1 MLLKFF
7 NYPIKFL
14 MLYGYGALF
23 VWSVLEGEIGLMLAG
38 WMASEHLVFSYQK
51 IILVATIG
59 ALLGDIATFS
69 FGRLFKKKARF
80 WLEKHPDKKVQVQK
94 FIDRY
99 GEYVIVFER
108 FVYGT
113 HIPVLLTFGMSGYSF
128 LKFLFFDLIGV
139 IVWAV
144 TFVSIGYYFGKEAV
158 SLILL
163 VQKNVVV
170 VLFFLALFL
179 ILWKKQNQGD

>member
-1 MLLKFF
+1 
-7 NYPIKFL
+7 

-51 IILVATIG
+51 IILVAAIG

-69 FGRLFKKKARF
+69 FGRLFKNKARF
-80 WLEKHPDKKVQVQK
+80 WLEKHPDKKAQVRR
-94 FIDRY
+94 FIDKY
-99 GEYVIVFER
+99 GEFVIVFER

-113 HIPVLLTFGMSGYSF
+113 HIPVLLTFGMSGYPL
-128 LKFLFFDLIGV
+128 LKFLLFDLIG
-139 IVWAV
+139 IILWAI

-158 SLILL
+158 SIILII
-163 VQKNVVV
+163 QKNIVL
-170 VLFFLALFL
+170 VLFFLIIFV
-179 ILWKKQNQGD
+179 ILWKK